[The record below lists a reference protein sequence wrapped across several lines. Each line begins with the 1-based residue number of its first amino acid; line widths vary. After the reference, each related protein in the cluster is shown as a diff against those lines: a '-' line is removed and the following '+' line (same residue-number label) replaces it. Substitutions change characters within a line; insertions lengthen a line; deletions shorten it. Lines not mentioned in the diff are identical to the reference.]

1 MRLTKVRISSISKSI
16 LESLLQEDRVV
27 LQIPKDTLVQ
37 KIEHTIRED
46 LMVEDRLEEEVK
58 GILKNYQAEIDQ
70 GSIDYR
76 KMFLMIKN
84 KLVKERE
91 LIL

>member
-1 MRLTKVRISSISKSI
+1 MRLTKERISSISKLI
-16 LESLLQEDRVV
+16 LESLLQKDQVV
-27 LQIPKDTLVQ
+27 LQGSKDALAQ

-58 GILKNYQAEIDQ
+58 GIMKNYQAEIDQ
-70 GSIDYR
+70 GNVDYR
-76 KMFLMIKN
+76 KMFLMIKK

>member
-1 MRLTKVRISSISKSI
+1 MRLTKERISSISKSI
-16 LESLLQEDRVV
+16 LESLLQKDQVV
-27 LQIPKDTLVQ
+27 LQGSKDALAQ

-58 GILKNYQAEIDQ
+58 GIMKNYQAEIDQ
-70 GSIDYR
+70 GNVDYR
-76 KMFLMIKN
+76 KMFLMIKK
-84 KLVKERE
+84 KLVKERD

>member
-1 MRLTKVRISSISKSI
+1 MRLTKERISSISKSI
-16 LESLLQEDRVV
+16 LESLLQKDQVV
-27 LQIPKDTLVQ
+27 LQGSKDALAQ

-58 GILKNYQAEIDQ
+58 GIMKNYQAEIDQ
-70 GSIDYR
+70 GNVDYR
-76 KMFLMIKN
+76 KMFLMIKK

>member
-1 MRLTKVRISSISKSI
+1 MRLTKERISSISKSI
-16 LESLLQEDRVV
+16 LESLLQKDCVV
-27 LQIPKDTLVQ
+27 LQHSKEDVLQ

-46 LMVEDRLEEEVK
+46 LMVEARLDEEVK
-58 GILKNYQAEIDQ
+58 GIMRSYEAEIDQ
-70 GSIDYR
+70 GDVDYR
-76 KMFLMIKN
+76 KMFLMIKK